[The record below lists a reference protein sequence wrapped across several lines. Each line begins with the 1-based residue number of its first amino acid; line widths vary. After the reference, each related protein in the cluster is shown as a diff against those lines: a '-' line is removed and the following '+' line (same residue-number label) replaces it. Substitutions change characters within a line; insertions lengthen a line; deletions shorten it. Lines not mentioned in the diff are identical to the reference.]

1 MWSNILLLS
10 IPPILL
16 LQVLVHFSTTRVDG
30 VNWVMCLLQY
40 GFTKTIDIRNTNL
53 ILKPYRALL
62 ILREIQAST
71 FRYRI
76 LDLLNFGIT
85 NLTFR
90 ISCSKVGSTS
100 MVIPSVWATIPRL
113 SLSKSSANSS
123 GNWVTIATWTAPSD
137 SKHPQPDS
145 PFPDDSEF
153 PGHNP

>member
-1 MWSNILLLS
+1 
-10 IPPILL
+10 
-16 LQVLVHFSTTRVDG
+16 
-30 VNWVMCLLQY
+30 MCLLQY

-100 MVIPSVWATIPRL
+100 MVIPSV
-113 SLSKSSANSS
+113 
-123 GNWVTIATWTAPSD
+123 
-137 SKHPQPDS
+137 
-145 PFPDDSEF
+145 
-153 PGHNP
+153 